1 MKLFLKLSL
10 NIIFFSAYFAKAQNV
25 TQYHDYVIPLRK
37 DDTIMCA
44 IKTPFLSTDPV
55 YTTSSSDKSIRILSY
70 QIREYYIME
79 EDMHYL
85 AVHKNGRRETE
96 FMKAIEKGPIN
107 LLEEQAIR
115 TSGMPGTG
123 GVFSNTTT
131 NWYIGKGID
140 TVRILKTSDLFSIK
154 SKKARK
160 NILTDLIKDKQEV
173 YDKYLADDSFTF
185 EELRSLI
192 HFYNTGEWKTEFKDK

>member
-1 MKLFLKLSL
+1 
-10 NIIFFSAYFAKAQNV
+10 
-25 TQYHDYVIPLRK
+25 
-37 DDTIMCA
+37 
-44 IKTPFLSTDPV
+44 
-55 YTTSSSDKSIRILSY
+55 
-70 QIREYYIME
+70 
-79 EDMHYL
+79 
-85 AVHKNGRRETE
+85 
-96 FMKAIEKGPIN
+96 MKAIEKGPIN